1 MLRRCSEAA
10 NLQFKRDAVPAPVSS
25 TAVGHLKHQKEAL
38 IFTSPQNFIPA
49 LREKEK
55 KKEKWRC
62 QWKRN
67 IKDFFQDYFLVV
79 GLVSETFTSD
89 TNVFVFDNLEINLR
103 VRSHVSH

>member
-55 KKEKWRC
+55 R
-62 QWKRN
+62 KRN
-67 IKDFFQDYFLVV
+67 GGANGSGTLK
-79 GLVSETFTSD
+79 TFSRIIS
-89 TNVFVFDNLEINLR
+89 L
-103 VRSHVSH
+103 